1 MQIRV
6 ASPILGFEDIE
17 AFELE
22 KIDDF
27 FYRLHH
33 GDIAFTLIE
42 PGKLRD
48 YAFDLPPFY
57 ARKLEAQNDSDL
69 LVLAIVILQ
78 DPIEKSVINFLAP
91 VVVNRKNGLLVQVP
105 LDEQRYGEYGL
116 AEAIERY
123 L

>member
-1 MQIRV
+1 MQIDV
-6 ASPILGFEDIE
+6 ASPILGFETIE
-17 AFELE
+17 RFTLE

-27 FYRLHH
+27 FYRLSH

-48 YAFDLPPFY
+48 YTFDLPPFY
-57 ARKLEAQNDSDL
+57 AQKLEASDDADL

-78 DPIEKSVINFLAP
+78 DPIENSVINFLAP
-91 VVVNRKNGLLVQVP
+91 IVINRKKGLLVQVP
-105 LDEQRYGEYGL
+105 LDEQQYPEYGL
-116 AEAIERY
+116 AEPIGSY